1 MTLVNLFSYYVT
13 FFVYYVDNNKTGV
26 GIDKDDVTIV
36 NNERKKTKP
45 NIKEGSTLGAYAE
58 CGNELGTKSQSKIT
72 MF

>member
-1 MTLVNLFSYYVT
+1 MLPSLFNI
-13 FFVYYVDNNKTGV
+13 DNNKTGV

-36 NNERKKTKP
+36 NNESKNTKP
-45 NIKEGSTLGAYAE
+45 NINEGSTSGASAK